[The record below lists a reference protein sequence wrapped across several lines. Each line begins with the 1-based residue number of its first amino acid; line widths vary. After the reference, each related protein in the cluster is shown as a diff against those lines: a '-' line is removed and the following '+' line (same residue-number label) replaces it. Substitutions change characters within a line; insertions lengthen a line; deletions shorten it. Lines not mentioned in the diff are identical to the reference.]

1 VSIIVAFQSMSL
13 TKVNSM
19 ASTLRSLK
27 MQAGVAAAAM
37 FTIGVLAAGGLSYAA
52 MSGTLDQ
59 GHKDI
64 LTAAT
69 KEGLA
74 ALGAVRDRM
83 KVYVEVFSRHPDLVA
98 AVQKRD
104 MAELEAVSVRE
115 FKAVHALDP
124 ALATFEITD
133 SKGVVIQRGHNPA
146 KRGDDKAAQ
155 PQIKAAMS
163 GKSASGL
170 TVSPTTGEA
179 AEDSV
184 RPIVAGESVIGTLKI
199 GSYFNEATA
208 EELKRRTGLDIVF
221 VSRGKVTASTLG
233 KDASITIPPQAVQA
247 AVTAPAITEFS
258 IGDTPGQAEIV
269 YLPSDVGEGMAVAFV
284 SSLNEVD
291 AAKSNFAWSLAT
303 KSLLALIIVLPVA
316 FFCAHLATRQLLR
329 LAGAM
334 RELATGRLD
343 ITLPGI
349 DRRDEIGDIAKA
361 VENFKLVAVQK
372 AKSEQDQRRI
382 TDEATRDERK
392 RTMQKLAGEF
402 EATLGNIIQAV
413 SSNATMLEAAAG
425 RLTATADNTR
435 QLSATVAASSEEAST
450 NVQSVAASAAAM
462 TSSVQKIAE
471 RVDQSRKISDE
482 AVVRAEKADA
492 RIADLT
498 RAAARIG
505 DVVKLITSV
514 AEQTN
519 LLALNAT
526 IEAARAGE
534 AGRGFAVVA
543 QEVKALAAQTA
554 KATDEIGAQINDM
567 QAATTDSVGAIKEVS
582 ATIGQIST
590 IAADI
595 SAAVQ
600 TQEDVTRG
608 IVHNVEEAA
617 KGTADVASNI
627 TKVNVGAVET
637 GSASTQVLQAARSL
651 SSESSRLKSAVET
664 FLSTVR
670 AA

>member
-1 VSIIVAFQSMSL
+1 MKASH
-13 TKVNSM
+13 M
-19 ASTLRSLK
+19 ASPLRSLK
-27 MQAGVAAAAM
+27 VQAGIAATTM
-37 FTIGVLAAGGLSYAA
+37 FAVGVLAAGGLSYLA
-52 MSGTLDQ
+52 MSRTLDQ

-64 LTAAT
+64 LTVAA

-104 MAELEAVSVRE
+104 MPELETVAVRE
-115 FKAVHALDP
+115 FRAVHELDP
-124 ALATFEITD
+124 ALATFEVTD

-155 PQIKAAMS
+155 PQIRAALV

-184 RPIVAGESVIGTLKI
+184 RPIVVGDGVIGTLKV

-233 KDASITIPPQAVQA
+233 KEVSVNIPPEAIQA
-247 AVTAPAITEFS
+247 ARNAPSTAEFS
-258 IGDTPGQAEIV
+258 IRDTVAQAQIV
-269 YLPSDVGEGMAVAFV
+269 YLPSDVGDGMTVAFV

-291 AAKSNFAWSLAT
+291 AAKRSFAWSLAI
-303 KSLLALIIVLPVA
+303 KAFLALILVLPVA
-316 FFCAHLATRQLLR
+316 FFGAQLATRQLLQ
-329 LAGAM
+329 LAVAM
-334 RELATGRLD
+334 RQLATGRLD
-343 ITLPGI
+343 ITLPGT

-361 VENFKLVAVQK
+361 VENFKLVAVEK
-372 AKSEQDQRRI
+372 AKSEDEQKRRASE
-382 TDEATRDERK
+382 TAQSERK
-392 RTMQKLAGEF
+392 RSMRKLADEF

-413 SSNATMLEAAAG
+413 SSNATMLESAAG
-425 RLTATADNTR
+425 RLTATAENTR
-435 QLSATVAASSEEAST
+435 QLSATVAAASEEASA
-450 NVQSVAASAAAM
+450 NVQSVATSATAM

-482 AVVRAEKADA
+482 AVARAEKADA

-498 RAAARIG
+498 RAASRIG
-505 DVVKLITSV
+505 DVVQLITTV

-554 KATDEIGAQINDM
+554 KATNEIGAQINDM
-567 QAATTDSVGAIKEVS
+567 LAATTDSVGAIKEVS

-595 SAAVQ
+595 SGAVQ

-608 IVHNVEEAA
+608 IVHNVEQAA

-627 TKVNVGAVET
+627 TKVSIGAVET

-651 SSESSRLKSAVET
+651 SSESAHLKSAVES
-664 FLSTVR
+664 FLTTVR